1 MRKLCCTLGESAD
14 PAVTRLDQLVAVAA
28 SSARASIH
36 SGRRR
41 WVAPL
46 EESLTIYRELGNASA
61 IIYLVEDHAGVAA
74 ADGRAERALRL
85 AGFAEARRKVLGTPL
100 APAEADRVERMVAP
114 ARDGL
119 DAAAAERAHA
129 EGRALG
135 LADALDAVLSSS

>member
-1 MRKLCCTLGESAD
+1 M
-14 PAVTRLDQLVAVAA
+14 
-28 SSARASIH
+28 
-36 SGRRR
+36 
-41 WVAPL
+41 
-46 EESLTIYRELGNASA
+46 
-61 IIYLVEDHAGVAA
+61 AA

-85 AGFAEARRKVLGTPL
+85 AGFAEARREVLGTPL

-135 LADALDAVLSSS
+135 LADARDAVLSSS

>member
-1 MRKLCCTLGESAD
+1 M
-14 PAVTRLDQLVAVAA
+14 
-28 SSARASIH
+28 
-36 SGRRR
+36 
-41 WVAPL
+41 
-46 EESLTIYRELGNASA
+46 
-61 IIYLVEDHAGVAA
+61 AA

-114 ARDGL
+114 ARHGL